1 VAGQEAS
8 MDARTRA
15 SASIAQAKTELERA
29 LLEIDLIQT
38 FDPAIV
44 GLLAH
49 ALTNYITVTSATV
62 EMLQLSL
69 RGFHDPDVPVWLEG
83 IGHTA
88 DMMQHSVS
96 RLVSMST
103 PRDFPLKLDR
113 VNLTVLLGRACEYY
127 RQRASDTGV
136 HISCNAVGLVP
147 LVWADRVAVAVV
159 ADNLLSNAVR
169 LSGDHGS
176 VRVQIMTEPGHVVCS
191 IRDSGPGLT
200 QEVRERMFEPPR
212 AAGGNGPAAHSGYG
226 LSIAAEFV
234 RRMDGDLWCESEPV
248 KGACFSFRLPAI
260 E

>member
-1 VAGQEAS
+1 

-15 SASIAQAKTELERA
+15 SVSIAEAKNELDRA

-38 FDPAIV
+38 FDPALL

-62 EMLQLSL
+62 EMLQLTL
-69 RGFHDPDVPVWLEG
+69 RGYDDPDVPVWLEG
-83 IGHTA
+83 IGRTA
-88 DMMQHSVS
+88 DLMQHSVS

-113 VNLTVLLGRACEYY
+113 VNLPVLLERACEYY
-127 RQRASDTGV
+127 RQRSSDAGV
-136 HISCNAVGLVP
+136 HISCKAVGSIP

-169 LSGDHGS
+169 LSGTGGT
-176 VRVQIMTEPGHVVCS
+176 VRVQIMMEPGHVVCS

-200 QEVRERMFEPPR
+200 RETRERILQPPR
-212 AAGGNGPAAHSGYG
+212 SATGNGPAGQTGYG
-226 LSIAAEFV
+226 LSIAAEFIT
-234 RRMDGDLWCESEPV
+234 RMDGDLWCDSNPG

>member
-1 VAGQEAS
+1 

-15 SASIAQAKTELERA
+15 STSIAIAKTELERA

-38 FDPAIV
+38 FDPALV

-62 EMLQLSL
+62 EMLQLTL
-69 RGFHDPDVPVWLEG
+69 RDFDDPDVPIWLEG
-83 IGHTA
+83 IGRTA
-88 DMMQHSVS
+88 DLMQHSVS

-113 VNLTVLLGRACEYY
+113 INLPVLMERACEYY
-127 RQRASDTGV
+127 RQRASDAHV
-136 HISCNAVGLVP
+136 HLTCQAVGPVP
-147 LVWADRVAVAVV
+147 LSWADRVAVAVV

-169 LSGDHGS
+169 LSGAHGT
-176 VRVQIMTEPGHVVCS
+176 VRVQVMAEPGHVVCS

-200 QEVRERMFEPPR
+200 NEQRERIFQPPP
-212 AAGGNGPAAHSGYG
+212 AAGGSPPGTQAGYG
-226 LSIAAEFV
+226 LAVAADFI
-234 RRMDGDLWCESEPV
+234 RRMDGDLWCESEPGR
-248 KGACFSFRLPAI
+248 GACFSFRLPAI